1 MLSGTRYR
9 LDQQVGLQKRL
20 GEDILRAST
29 DISTRKRIQAP
40 SDDPAAA
47 ARVADI
53 QRAQMNKAAWTLNT
67 NAALSLSD
75 RVDGSLDTAATQ
87 MDRAKTLMLAAS
99 NATMSDTD
107 REAIAVEIEG
117 IAVDL
122 AALSQEVDS
131 RGQKLF
137 ADGAALAYPVGATV
151 SVQAGATRAGIFD
164 AITTAA
170 GPKDLSAIL
179 SDAAIAIRTP
189 DRAERDLANDVSL
202 AELDAASNSIS
213 DAHAE
218 QGVRATRLTAI
229 RERLADSTLID
240 REERS
245 GLEDTDIDTAVAEMK
260 ARLVALE
267 AAQAVLAKMSK
278 NNLFDLI

>member
-9 LDQQVGLQKRL
+9 LDQQAGLQKRL
-20 GEDILRAST
+20 GEEILRAST

-53 QRAQMNKAAWTLNT
+53 QRAQMNKAAWTQNT

-75 RVDGSLDTAATQ
+75 RVDGSLETVATQ

-122 AALSQEVDS
+122 AALSQEADS

-137 ADGAALAYPVGATV
+137 ADGAALAYPVGATI

-179 SDAAIAIRTP
+179 ADAAAAIRLP
-189 DRAERDLANDVSL
+189 DRTERDTANDVSL
-202 AELDAASNSIS
+202 AELDAASDSIS
-213 DAHAE
+213 DARGEH
-218 QGVRATRLTAI
+218 GVRATRLTAI

-240 REERS
+240 KEERS
-245 GLEDTDIDTAVAEMK
+245 GLEDTDIDTAVTEMK